1 MGNIIDNQTNPVT
14 KLENTNSAKEKDD
27 ISKGTFADRYEVDKR
42 DSRNFYDYIININ
55 TFSQKPNIIWTIE
68 NKAEMKNIPFQEKD
82 KDKEKEKEKN
92 KENKFE
98 ENEENENITKNE
110 EPNVQDEKNNEIN
123 DKINNDEVDKTTIGI
138 LGLGNVGKSYL
149 LSFFTGQELPTGNSI
164 HTKGI
169 SFKKVDNFI
178 ILDSEGIEAPLTKK
192 NISKELYPKES
203 LLKKSI
209 NESDSLIETIARD
222 KKAVELFIQDFI
234 IEKSDILVIV
244 VGQLILTEQKL
255 INRIVNSVQKKQ
267 IFVIHNLKDLC
278 GKQQILDYINN
289 TFKKNIFFIKNKKL
303 TEQSYKKKSDL
314 INKEEEYNKY
324 FLEIYQNIDGSKKEV
339 LHFIMGSNV
348 KDSEAYYFN
357 KTVKD
362 YFQDEIRI
370 FAEGKKFNVFNEL
383 KEFIVKRG
391 KNYVEQIEGSRKPF
405 TLEDIKI
412 EKKGDIN
419 CIIINNQNNRIKKC
433 IMNQLGYSHF
443 YGALYSP
450 NFVAYVEED
459 KENKTKKLIIDIS
472 APGNGF
478 VFDKAKK
485 EEISEDGHKIKI
497 SFTGTKKLREYNECE
512 EIFSN
517 MDSGNFR
524 IDIVLDY
531 NKYRIKE
538 LNEARKKN
546 IKGIM
551 RFTLP
556 LIPDE
561 ELKADVKM
569 KVVAASGKTKGKG
582 GKEGKEEKEGKEG
595 KEGKEAKEGKEK
607 KSKNKK

>member
-1 MGNIIDNQTNPVT
+1 MGNTIYSQTRPVT
-14 KLENTNSAKEKDD
+14 KLENTIPEKEKDD
-27 ISKGTFADRYEVDKR
+27 IAKGTFADRYEIDKR
-42 DSRNFYDYIININ
+42 DPRNFYDSIININ

-68 NKAEMKNIPFQEKD
+68 NKAEMKNIPFQEKE
-82 KDKEKEKEKN
+82 KDKEKEKEK
-92 KENKFE
+92 EFE
-98 ENEENENITKNE
+98 FVENEENKNIPKNDQ
-110 EPNVQDEKNNEIN
+110 PNVQEEKNNENNEIN
-123 DKINNDEVDKTTIGI
+123 EQINNDELDKTTIGI

-169 SFKKVDNFI
+169 SVKKIDNFS
-178 ILDSEGIEAPLTKK
+178 ILDSEGIEAPLIKK

-203 LLKKSI
+203 LLSKSI

-244 VGQLILTEQKL
+244 VGQLTLTEQKL
-255 INRIVNSVQKKQ
+255 VNRIVNSVQKKQ

-278 GKQQILDYINN
+278 GKQQILNYIKN
-289 TFKKNIFFIKNKKL
+289 TFEKNIFFIKNKKL
-303 TEQSYKKKSDL
+303 TEQSYKKKIEL
-314 INKEEEYNKY
+314 ENKVEEYNKY

-348 KDSEAYYFN
+348 QDSEAYYFN
-357 KTVKD
+357 KTVRD
-362 YFQDEIRI
+362 YFQNEICI
-370 FAEGKKFNVFNEL
+370 FNEGKKFNIFEEL
-383 KEFIVKRG
+383 KEFIINRG

-419 CIIINNQNNRIKKC
+419 CIVINNENNRIKKC

-459 KENKTKKLIIDIS
+459 KESKKKKLIIDIS

-497 SFTGTKKLREYNECE
+497 SFTGTKKLREYNEYE

-524 IDIVLDY
+524 IDVVLDY
-531 NKYRIKE
+531 NKYRVKE
-538 LNEARKKN
+538 LNEARKRN

-556 LIPDE
+556 LISDE
-561 ELKADVKM
+561 ELKADAKM
-569 KVVAASGKTKGKG
+569 KVVATSEKTK
-582 GKEGKEEKEGKEG
+582 GKEGKEEKEGKE
-595 KEGKEAKEGKEK
+595 AKEK
-607 KSKNKK
+607 KSKDKK